1 MEPCSARYTRSPR
14 AADWLSTRRPR
25 IVCLLTPLQG
35 SSLSTFLPATGLP
48 VTQPAFPSGSGS
60 GGCTPSQGKAR
71 QVPGEKVGGPRHG
84 RGSEQ
89 RQVVLST
96 DTTRVLLVDT
106 HTGTGKGAPD
116 CGCKLQAPTAEGVV
130 TVVSALRTLGGWGA
144 GRCGGRAGATPG
156 FSTGA
161 SRQQWATGAGG
172 ARAVGALPGA
182 GPGARGRGR
191 SWESLQGPRGPARGA
206 QT

>member
-1 MEPCSARYTRSPR
+1 M
-14 AADWLSTRRPR
+14 
-25 IVCLLTPLQG
+25 
-35 SSLSTFLPATGLP
+35 
-48 VTQPAFPSGSGS
+48 
-60 GGCTPSQGKAR
+60 
-71 QVPGEKVGGPRHG
+71 
-84 RGSEQ
+84 GSEQ

-144 GRCGGRAGATPG
+144 GRCGGMTPG
-156 FSTGA
+156 SSTAA
-161 SRQQWATGAGG
+161 SCQQWAAGAGG
-172 ARAVGALPGA
+172 ARAVGALPEA